1 MKSIDI
7 ADVNIDKLV
16 EVNISEETIAL
27 VKLLQLSV
35 EDIKA
40 GRVYTE
46 EQIREEIFKDCDQD
60 WAAKIS

>member
-1 MKSIDI
+1 MEIPQDR
-7 ADVNIDKLV
+7 V
-16 EVNISEETIAL
+16 ISAETTAL
-27 VKLLQLSV
+27 LKLLQLSK

-60 WAAKIS
+60 

>member
-27 VKLLQLSV
+27 VKLFQLSV

-60 WAAKIS
+60 

>member
-7 ADVNIDKLV
+7 ADVHIDKLV
-16 EVNISEETIAL
+16 EVNISAETTAL
-27 VKLLQLSV
+27 LKLLQLSK

-60 WAAKIS
+60 

>member
-60 WAAKIS
+60 